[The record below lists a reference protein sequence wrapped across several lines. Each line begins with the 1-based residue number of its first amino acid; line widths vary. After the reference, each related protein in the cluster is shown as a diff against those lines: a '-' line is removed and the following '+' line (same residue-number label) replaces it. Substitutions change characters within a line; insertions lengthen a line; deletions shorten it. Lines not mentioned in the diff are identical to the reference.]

1 MKMLSVARVDL
12 PLRFLAAAVPC
23 DSLAMSQG
31 SEVSSVRVGANICFY
46 RYFMV
51 STFFVEF
58 IHSVEDKFFAFET
71 GPILP
76 LQWLCS
82 KRQWLIFLPKD

>member
-1 MKMLSVARVDL
+1 MRFFSDVAGIGGVFGAGRGKHLFLSL
-12 PLRFLAAAVPC
+12 LHGF
-23 DSLAMSQG
+23 
-31 SEVSSVRVGANICFY
+31 N
-46 RYFMV
+46 
-51 STFFVEF
+51 FFVEF